1 MRLDES
7 YTSLSGRTFPAGSAL
22 SLLLESHSH
31 PYSLRRPFL
40 LAFRLPQP
48 FPTLP
53 CPALPCPAQS
63 PTAVLGNRFIVV
75 DLSEINL
82 VDVDPYYQDAEE
94 TAAAEAAAA
103 KAAAAA
109 AAATQAARKKAQE
122 REKLIVSFPV
132 VPFSSLTSCISLG
145 SLFFI
150 LFFCRAKA
158 EEKRGNFASI
168 GTAWWRR
175 CRLIYRCNCV
185 RSTLRG
191 SSAVVLFYF
200 F

>member
-1 MRLDES
+1 MKLDES
-7 YTSLSGRTFPAGSAL
+7 YTSLSVRTFPAGSAL

-63 PTAVLGNRFIVV
+63 PKAVLGNRFIVV

-82 VDVDPYYQDAEE
+82 VDVDPYHQDAEE

-103 KAAAAA
+103 KAAAAAAAA

-132 VPFSSLTSCISLG
+132 VLFSSLTSCISLG

-150 LFFCRAKA
+150 LFLSRQ
-158 EEKRGNFASI
+158 G
-168 GTAWWRR
+168 
-175 CRLIYRCNCV
+175 
-185 RSTLRG
+185 
-191 SSAVVLFYF
+191 
-200 F
+200 